1 MRRCGLVG
9 LILFVVQTGLIQTGN
24 RRIHQQ
30 VGIGGVFYTLAL
42 IVLSLYIAVQTIS
55 RDLHLITNST
65 ESVPTIIPLTQILM
79 FTLFFGLGTI
89 RRHHSELHKRF
100 IVLAALVAV
109 TPALARIS
117 IGILGVPNVPL
128 IFTVSNLLI
137 LVVIY
142 LDWRATHRVHPVYL
156 WGGIAILLIRVIRVP
171 LAMSTVWK
179 SFANSIAALIQ

>member
-1 MRRCGLVG
+1 
-9 LILFVVQTGLIQTGN
+9 
-24 RRIHQQ
+24 

-142 LDWRATHRVHPVYL
+142 LDWRATRRVHPVYL